1 MCGISGFFGN
11 KVLDH
16 HLQYFSC
23 IKDQEHKKK
32 EIKFWKENVLPTIR
46 NPYFR
51 KYDLY
56 IKNPSTRFHIF
67 DNHDLLD
74 SYMIKKKKFKFLE
87 KNFSKDLLKNR
98 MLNEIF
104 YENTPQILHD
114 EDLNSMKCSIENRS
128 PFINKELFEFLF
140 SINSKYFIKNGFK
153 KYILRKSMEGIVH
166 KKILWNRKKM
176 GFNSSVESLFK
187 FQDKDTQEF
196 LFDKKSDIYEF
207 INYEKF
213 QKLFSK
219 NKFPNH
225 LSKFI
230 FNVLGCKIFLENVSR
245 S

>member
-1 MCGISGFFGN
+1 
-11 KVLDH
+11 
-16 HLQYFSC
+16 
-23 IKDQEHKKK
+23 
-32 EIKFWKENVLPTIR
+32 
-46 NPYFR
+46 
-51 KYDLY
+51 
-56 IKNPSTRFHIF
+56 
-67 DNHDLLD
+67 
-74 SYMIKKKKFKFLE
+74 
-87 KNFSKDLLKNR
+87 
-98 MLNEIF
+98 
-104 YENTPQILHD
+104 
-114 EDLNSMKCSIENRS
+114 
-128 PFINKELFEFLF
+128 
-140 SINSKYFIKNGFK
+140 
-153 KYILRKSMEGIVH
+153 MEGIVH